1 MKLCELEQAIKTLK
15 KAKGVNKDTRV
26 YFQYKEEGQDIKW
39 TTEALI
45 RAVNY
50 TYLSGAQEVQ
60 IEITML

>member
-1 MKLCELEQAIKTLK
+1 MKLYELEQAIKTIK
-15 KAKGVNKDTRV
+15 KTKRVNKDTRV

-45 RAVNY
+45 KAVDY
-50 TYLSGAQEVQ
+50 TYLSGTQETQ